1 MSEPERNGKSWQRFV
16 ARQPIFDRNDRI
28 VAYELLFRSGLE
40 TSFRCESVDRASSSV
55 IADSLLVHGLDTITG
70 GRRAFV
76 NVTREVLLG
85 DLATLL
91 PREQVVIE
99 LLETVKPEPDV
110 VDACLRLKR
119 AGYTLALDDF
129 VYGAQYEPLLELAD
143 IVKVD
148 FLATLG
154 DARVQ
159 LARTLSKRGI
169 EMLAEKVESRA
180 DHQHGVDAG
189 YVYFQGYYYARPEI
203 VIGRDI
209 QGSKLHT
216 LQLLKAVNAPDPD
229 LDALADEIQRDAS
242 LCYKLL
248 RYVNSAMLG
257 LRVSVHS
264 IGHAIALLGL
274 AEIRKW
280 VSLLAMASLGADKP
294 VALVASALER
304 ARFCE
309 LLAEP
314 FGLESCKADL
324 FLLGL
329 FSRMDAILD
338 RPLADVLT
346 ELPLDPDVRAALVE
360 SCGPLHPPYASV
372 LAYEAGDWGALAH
385 AAGDALRE
393 MAVAD
398 AYREAIAWAVE
409 AQVLAS

>member
-1 MSEPERNGKSWQRFV
+1 MSDTERSAEPWQRFV
-16 ARQPIFDRNDRI
+16 ARQPIFDRADRI
-28 VAYELLFRSGLE
+28 VAYELLFRAGFE

-55 IADSLLVHGLDTITG
+55 IADSLLVHGLDAIAG
-70 GRRAFV
+70 GRRAFL
-76 NVTREVLLG
+76 NVTREVLLR
-85 DLATLL
+85 DYATLL
-91 PREQVVIE
+91 PRERVVIE

-129 VYGAQYEPLLELAD
+129 VYGVEYEPLLELAD

-148 FLATLG
+148 FLETHG

-159 LARTLSKRGI
+159 LAQTLSRRGI
-169 EMLAEKVESRA
+169 ELLAEKVESRA
-180 DHQHGVDAG
+180 DHQHGSAAG
-189 YVYFQGYYYARPEI
+189 YVYFQGYYYARPEL

-209 QGSKLHT
+209 PGSKLHC

-264 IGHAIALLGL
+264 IGHAIAMLGL
-274 AEIRKW
+274 SEVRKW

-294 VALVASALER
+294 AALVTSALER

-314 FGLESCKADL
+314 FGLEAGQPDL

-346 ELPLDPDVRAALVE
+346 ELPLDPDVRSALLD
-360 SCGPLHPPYASV
+360 SHGPLHPPYASV
-372 LAYEAGDWGALAH
+372 VAYEAGDWGALAH
-385 AAGDALRE
+385 AAGDATRE
-393 MAVAD
+393 MAVGD
-398 AYREAIAWAVE
+398 AYREALAWAVE
-409 AQVLAS
+409 AQALAS